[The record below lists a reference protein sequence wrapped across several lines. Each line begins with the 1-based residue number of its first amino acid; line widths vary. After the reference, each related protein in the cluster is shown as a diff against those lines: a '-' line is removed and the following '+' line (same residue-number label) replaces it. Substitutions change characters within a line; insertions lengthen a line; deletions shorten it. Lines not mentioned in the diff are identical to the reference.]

1 LKFGLQHCVALLA
14 LLLGGFSGGLFAPR
28 RAPPLL
34 AFLPQASRG
43 GGLLRAPLL
52 LVPEFPRQLHHPRLR
67 RGRLGSELVQVSS
80 RVMQLPDLRVQGG
93 ELGVLLAAVV
103 EDLVQ
108 LVRQALLLPQQ
119 QQPLFFDVRQ
129 ALLELRYQRREGPVL
144 LLVAVVAVA
153 ALERAQLG
161 FPQHLVFVG
170 QAPQLGFQGVAAPH
184 QGAVRGLQLPH
195 ARFVNRNER
204 RYYGRVNLCRPAGAT
219 KKSRARIYES
229 RRLPMSL
236 RTLNNYLAFYDGFT
250 C

>member
-1 LKFGLQHCVALLA
+1 LQHCVALLA
-14 LLLGGFSGGLFAPR
+14 LLLCDLSGGLFAPR

-80 RVMQLPDLRVQGG
+80 RVVQLPDLRVQGG
-93 ELGVLLAAVV
+93 ELGILLAAVG

-144 LLVAVVAVA
+144 LLAVVFAAVA

-161 FPQHLVFVG
+161 LPQHLVFVG
-170 QAPQLGFQGVAAPH
+170 QAPQLGFQGVTAPH
-184 QGAVRGLQLPH
+184 QGAVQGLQLPH
-195 ARFVNRNER
+195 ARFVNRNEW

-219 KKSRARIYES
+219 KKSRARVYES
-229 RRLPMSL
+229 RTHPMSL
-236 RTLNNYLAFYDGFT
+236 RILNNSLVFYDGFI